1 MKLPSSQS
9 FRCYTAGLQKTSR
22 ICFSYLDF
30 RAGDD
35 DRDDTEERRDD
46 FELDLARRLS
56 TTFSTSGSNLTSP
69 CLYFSISS
77 SVSLVKTS
85 RNGLSMGGILGYFFG
100 GSFDFDVD
108 EVLSFDLD
116 VDVDEVLS
124 LVLTSS
130 VGLGFL
136 SFDDD
141 LVFDDDDVVFDADDV
156 MREEMTLPSSG
167 FRAVLDF
174 MIFILSAFKL
184 KFKNYYYTQ
193 LLMSGFVPCHMR
205 RC

>member
-1 MKLPSSQS
+1 MVSQ
-9 FRCYTAGLQKTSR
+9 Y
-22 ICFSYLDF
+22 
-30 RAGDD
+30 
-35 DRDDTEERRDD
+35 
-46 FELDLARRLS
+46 DLARRLS
-56 TTFSTSGSNLTSP
+56 TVFSTSGSNLTSP
-69 CLYFSISS
+69 CSYFSISS
-77 SVSLVKTS
+77 AVSLVKTS

-124 LVLTSS
+124 FVLTFS

-141 LVFDDDDVVFDADDV
+141 FVFDDDDDIVFDDDDDVVFDADDV

-184 KFKNYYYTQ
+184 KF
-193 LLMSGFVPCHMR
+193 
-205 RC
+205 